1 MKRRIIPIVTTTL
14 ILICAM
20 IASSFSALAQAPET
34 FKTRLSVV
42 ALDLAM
48 KNTVAGQGTTTATLV
63 GNKFTVKGTFEGLK
77 SPATVAH
84 IHQGTATGVR
94 GPRILDLTVAKAM
107 QGELSGT
114 FDLTQD
120 QIDILKKGR
129 WYVQIHSEKAP
140 EGNLWGWLLK

>member
-1 MKRRIIPIVTTTL
+1 MKRRILPITQFFL
-14 ILICAM
+14 ITCAVFTVLFE
-20 IASSFSALAQAPET
+20 AHAQQAET
-34 FKTRLSVV
+34 YKTRLSVV

-48 KNTVAGQGTTTATLV
+48 KNTVAGQGTATASLA

-94 GPRILDLTVAKAM
+94 GPRILDLTVTKAT
-107 QGELSGT
+107 QGEISGT